1 MRWRSRT
8 EDKFNFEGD
17 LKMASNVLFFGW
29 NRSLPGREK
38 LSAEHFGDITQYLG
52 ALQQKGS
59 IKSFDAVFLNPHG
72 GDLNGFLLIRAESAQ
87 LDALVSSVE
96 WVRHM
101 TRAVLHLDHAGEI
114 RGVTGELVK
123 ERMNLWTSLIPS

>member
-1 MRWRSRT
+1 VRRP
-8 EDKFNFEGD
+8 FNFEGE
-17 LKMASNVLFFGW
+17 LKMASNILFFGW

-38 LSAEHFGDITQYLG
+38 ISAEHFGDITQYLG
-52 ALQQKGS
+52 GLQQKGS
-59 IKSFDAVFLNPHG
+59 IKSFEAIFLHPHG

-87 LDALVSSVE
+87 LDALVSSAE

-101 TRAVLHLDHAGEI
+101 TRAMLHLDHPGEI
-114 RGVTGELVK
+114 RGVTGDLVK